1 MSREK
6 KVEKSLD
13 FYQGILSVFLLS
25 LCGMI
30 AYLFVYADNLSRLK
44 IYLLVAGIVAVA
56 MLVTLVFCLCIKYL
70 NELRNSNGKCSCYK
84 CFCSTCGL
92 VCVSGIFC
100 H

>member
-13 FYQGILSVFLLS
+13 FYKGILSVFLLS

-70 NELRNSNGKCSCYK
+70 NELEK
-84 CFCSTCGL
+84 F
-92 VCVSGIFC
+92 
-100 H
+100 